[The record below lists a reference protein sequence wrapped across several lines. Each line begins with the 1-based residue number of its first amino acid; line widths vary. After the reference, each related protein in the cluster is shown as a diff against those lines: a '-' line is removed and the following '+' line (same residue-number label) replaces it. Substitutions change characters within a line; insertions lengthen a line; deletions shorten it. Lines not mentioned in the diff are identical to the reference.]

1 MKIKI
6 IEQNGSQIAEV
17 LGDELLIT
25 TAASAL
31 DLLASVRYETNCDRI
46 LISKALVCED
56 FFILST
62 GLAGEILQKFVN
74 YGGKLAIWGEYSRY
88 TSKPLQDFIRESN
101 RGEQFFFTATREEA
115 LEKLQ
120 HTR

>member
-1 MKIKI
+1 MKIKM
-6 IEQNGSQIAEV
+6 IEQNGSRIAEV

-62 GLAGEILQKFVN
+62 GLAGEILRKFVN

>member
-1 MKIKI
+1 MKIKM
-6 IEQNGSQIAEV
+6 IEQNGSRIAEV

-31 DLLASVRYETNCDRI
+31 DLLASVRYETDCDRI

-88 TSKPLQDFIRESN
+88 TSKSLQDFIRESN

>member
-6 IEQNGSQIAEV
+6 IEQNGSRIAEV

-74 YGGKLAIWGEYSRY
+74 YGGKLAIWGEYCRY

>member
-1 MKIKI
+1 MKIKM
-6 IEQNGSQIAEV
+6 IEQNGSRIAEV

>member
-6 IEQNGSQIAEV
+6 IEQNGSRIAEV